1 MVPSPLRR
9 LQLSRKRPAFCDSL
23 RSCKWEGFSLLEV
36 VIALGLVSFSII
48 AILGL
53 IPSGLNALQDSS
65 GETIKAQIVRGIAGS
80 ALTANFSQLTTNN
93 YFDSDG
99 QAADSNTYPRY
110 AVNSTLS
117 APSFPGSANGNFT
130 SAFTALNVEIVFKA
144 GTAATGI
151 TNNYT
156 LHIANSGK

>member
-1 MVPSPLRR
+1 M
-9 LQLSRKRPAFCDSL
+9 
-23 RSCKWEGFSLLEV
+23 EV

-53 IPSGLNALQDSS
+53 IPSGLNTLQDSA
-65 GETIKAQIVRGIAGS
+65 GETVKAQIMRGIAGA
-80 ALTANFSQLTTNN
+80 ALTANFSQLAHSK
-93 YFDSDG
+93 YFDNEG
-99 QAADSNTYPRY
+99 QALADSDSDTYPRY
-110 AVNSTLS
+110 TVNSTLS

-144 GTAATGI
+144 GTAATGR